1 MKSPR
6 HKGRGM
12 DTDLRFFY
20 VEGRLRREG
29 RNANH
34 AIRVS
39 SHNVKDRGGR
49 AIRIQRC
56 DNQIIHTHHVRCDV
70 EII

>member
-1 MKSPR
+1 
-6 HKGRGM
+6 M

-20 VEGRLRREG
+20 VEGRLCREG

-39 SHNVKDRGGR
+39 GHNVKDRGWR
-49 AIRIQRC
+49 AIRIQRGY
-56 DNQIIHTHHVRCDV
+56 NQIIHTHHVRCDV